1 MPEIKLL
8 NQETIDKIAAGEVV
22 ERPSSVVKELVEN
35 AIDAKATAIT
45 VEIKEGGTSFIRIT
59 DNGSGIEH
67 AQVPIAFLRH
77 STSKIRQVE
86 DLLSITSL
94 GFRGEALSSI
104 AAVSQV
110 ELITKTYGELTGTRY
125 VIEGSKEVAN
135 EEIGAPEGTT
145 FLVRNLFYNVP
156 ARRKFLKTAQTEGN
170 YISDLMERLALSH
183 PDVSFKFI
191 SNGQTRMHTAGNSKE
206 KDLIYHIYGRDITA
220 ALLPIEQKTPLFEV
234 HGFIGKPLISRGN
247 RNYENYFIN
256 GRYIKSALLSKAIEE
271 AYKGFVMQHQYPFCV
286 LYFNFETELLDVNVH
301 PTKMELRFS
310 DNEKVYHALFDIIR
324 KALTH
329 KDFIPDVPVEEKKLQ
344 KREPIVAGTPEPFER
359 RRMPNVEP
367 GAGVNAQMPQ
377 RAAFQS
383 STSQQAA
390 STSQQDISQPAVLQQ
405 AVKQVAENQPAENQ
419 SVFDKLLKKEPAK
432 AAEEQQEK
440 SQEKPQNTKPVSV
453 FQKVAEPNVA
463 EEITYQVKPKE
474 PETGIPQN
482 AVVQEPEQATE
493 PVSEVSYEQQ
503 SFLTKE
509 ARKEHRIL
517 GQLFD
522 TYWLVQYEDKLF
534 IIDQHAAHEKVLY
547 EKTMERVKKK
557 TFSSQTLSPPTIL
570 TLNAQEE
577 EMLERYREEITTFG
591 YEVEPFGGKEYA
603 VTAVPAD
610 FTDIDMRSMF
620 IEMLDDFSNISGAD
634 APNLIMEKV
643 ASMSCKAAIKG
654 NQTISRSE
662 MEVLI
667 DELLQLENPYNCPHG
682 RPTIIAM
689 SKYEIEKKFKRIV

>member
-1 MPEIKLL
+1 M
-8 NQETIDKIAAGEVV
+8 
-22 ERPSSVVKELVEN
+22 
-35 AIDAKATAIT
+35 
-45 VEIKEGGTSFIRIT
+45 
-59 DNGSGIEH
+59 
-67 AQVPIAFLRH
+67 
-77 STSKIRQVE
+77 
-86 DLLSITSL
+86 
-94 GFRGEALSSI
+94 
-104 AAVSQV
+104 
-110 ELITKTYGELTGTRY
+110 
-125 VIEGSKEVAN
+125 
-135 EEIGAPEGTT
+135 
-145 FLVRNLFYNVP
+145 
-156 ARRKFLKTAQTEGN
+156 
-170 YISDLMERLALSH
+170 
-183 PDVSFKFI
+183 
-191 SNGQTRMHTAGNSKE
+191 
-206 KDLIYHIYGRDITA
+206 
-220 ALLPIEQKTPLFEV
+220 
-234 HGFIGKPLISRGN
+234 
-247 RNYENYFIN
+247 
-256 GRYIKSALLSKAIEE
+256 
-271 AYKGFVMQHQYPFCV
+271 
-286 LYFNFETELLDVNVH
+286 
-301 PTKMELRFS
+301 
-310 DNEKVYHALFDIIR
+310 
-324 KALTH
+324 
-329 KDFIPDVPVEEKKLQ
+329 
-344 KREPIVAGTPEPFER
+344 
-359 RRMPNVEP
+359 
-367 GAGVNAQMPQ
+367 
-377 RAAFQS
+377 
-383 STSQQAA
+383 
-390 STSQQDISQPAVLQQ
+390 
-405 AVKQVAENQPAENQ
+405 
-419 SVFDKLLKKEPAK
+419 
-432 AAEEQQEK
+432 
-440 SQEKPQNTKPVSV
+440 
-453 FQKVAEPNVA
+453 
-463 EEITYQVKPKE
+463 KPKE

-547 EKTMERVKKK
+547 EKTMEQVKKK

>member
-191 SNGQTRMHTAGNSKE
+191 SNGQTKMHTAGNSKE

-310 DNEKVYHALFDIIR
+310 DNEKVYHVLFDIIR

-329 KDFIPDVPVEEKKLQ
+329 KDFIPDVPVEEKKPQ
-344 KREPIVAGTPEPFER
+344 KREPIAAGTPEPFER

-367 GAGVNAQMPQ
+367 GAGVNAQIL
-377 RAAFQS
+377 
-383 STSQQAA
+383 QQAA
-390 STSQQDISQPAVLQQ
+390 SQQVAVQQ
-405 AVKQVAENQPAENQ
+405 AVPQQATGQQPSLQSAVLHPTKTQPAENQ

-432 AAEEQQEK
+432 AAEE
-440 SQEKPQNTKPVSV
+440 N
-453 FQKVAEPNVA
+453 
-463 EEITYQVKPKE
+463 TYQVKPKE
-474 PETGIPQN
+474 PETGIQQN
-482 AVVQEPEQATE
+482 PVMPEQDIQTKRAAE
-493 PVSEVSYEQQ
+493 PVPEASYEQQ

-620 IEMLDDFSNISGAD
+620 VEMLDDFANISGAD

-654 NQTISRSE
+654 NQAISRSE

-667 DELLQLENPYNCPHG
+667 NELLQLENPYNCPHG

>member
-191 SNGQTRMHTAGNSKE
+191 SNGQTKMHTAGNSKE

-220 ALLPIEQKTPLFEV
+220 ALFPIEQKTPLFEV

-310 DNEKVYHALFDIIR
+310 DNEKVYHVLFDIIR

-329 KDFIPDVPVEEKKLQ
+329 KDFIPDVPVEEKKPQ
-344 KREPIVAGTPEPFER
+344 KREPIAAGTPEPFER

-367 GAGVNAQMPQ
+367 GAGVNAQIL
-377 RAAFQS
+377 
-383 STSQQAA
+383 QQAA
-390 STSQQDISQPAVLQQ
+390 SQQVVVQQTVPQQATGQQPSLQSAVLHPT
-405 AVKQVAENQPAENQ
+405 KTQPAENQ

-432 AAEEQQEK
+432 AEEGQ
-440 SQEKPQNTKPVSV
+440 QEKPQSTKPVSV
-453 FQKVAEPNVA
+453 FQKVADSNVA

-474 PETGIPQN
+474 PETGIQQN
-482 AVVQEPEQATE
+482 PVMPEQDIQTKRAAE
-493 PVSEVSYEQQ
+493 PVPEASYEQQ

-620 IEMLDDFSNISGAD
+620 VEMLDDFANISGAD

-654 NQTISRSE
+654 NQAISRSE